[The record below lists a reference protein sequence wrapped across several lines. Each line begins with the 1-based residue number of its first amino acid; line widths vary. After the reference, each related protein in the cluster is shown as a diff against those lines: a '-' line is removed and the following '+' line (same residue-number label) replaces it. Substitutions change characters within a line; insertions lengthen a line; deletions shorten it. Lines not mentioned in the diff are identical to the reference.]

1 MSIGGSPHGQSLGL
15 MKCVSKADIRDELVS
30 LHFISDSGS
39 ALFRVDK
46 EVGEYFVVG
55 ESYEFKAT
63 TP

>member
-1 MSIGGSPHGQSLGL
+1 